1 MRDIHGEESRF
12 TFRGLRGFRAVVVIV
27 LAVIAAAPSL
37 DAQVSFDRLQRA
49 EREPHNWL
57 TYSGGLLA
65 QRHSPLTQITPA
77 NVRNL
82 ELQWVFQARSLE
94 KFEATPLVVDGVM
107 YTVQAPNDIV
117 ALDAA
122 TGRVYWVYSHT
133 PSPLA
138 RLCCGRVNRGVAILE
153 NTLFMATIDGR
164 LLAIDAKSGG
174 LVWNIAVGGAR
185 PEAGYSLTVAP
196 LVVKDKVIIG
206 TAGGEYGVR
215 GFLAAFDARTGREA
229 WRFHTIPGPGEAGH
243 ETWAGD
249 SWTRGGASVWV
260 TGSYDPELNLTYWGI
275 GNPGP
280 DWNGDGRLGDN
291 LYSDAVVALDAD
303 TGALKWHFQFT
314 PHDVFDYDSVQ
325 VPVLADI
332 QWQGRT
338 RKAMLFANRNGYFY
352 VLDRATGEFLLG
364 KPFAKVTWTS
374 GLDAKGRPQNVVP
387 LTEEGVLVYPGV
399 QGATNWYSPTF
410 SPRTG
415 LFYVPV
421 WVDTYATFLKRPVEY
436 KEGQRFT
443 GALPAM
449 PIRILQP
456 STVIN
461 RRRPEDGHGAIQ
473 AIDPA
478 TGQRKWEFTMSDV
491 IDAGILSTASD
502 LLFSGGREGYVLALD
517 AKTGAL
523 LWRANVG
530 GQVSN
535 GPMTYAVNGR
545 QHVAIAAGSAL
556 FVYALRQ

>member
-1 MRDIHGEESRF
+1 MMK
-12 TFRGLRGFRAVVVIV
+12 RAALAAFFVVT
-27 LAVIAAAPSL
+27 LLAAAPA
-37 DAQVSFDRLQRA
+37 AQVSFDRIQRA
-49 EREPHNWL
+49 EREPQNWL

-138 RLCCGRVNRGVAILE
+138 RLCCGRVNRGVAILD

-174 LVWNIAVGGAR
+174 VIWNIPVDGAR

-229 WRFHTIPGPGEAGH
+229 WRFHTIPGPGEAGN
-243 ETWAGD
+243 ETWSGD
-249 SWTRGGASVWV
+249 SWMRGGASVWV

-291 LYSDAVVALDAD
+291 LYSDSVVALDAD
-303 TGALKWHFQFT
+303 TGALRWHFQFT
-314 PHDVFDYDSVQ
+314 PHDVFDYDAVQ

-364 KPFAKVTWTS
+364 RPFAKTTWTS
-374 GLDAKGRPQNVVP
+374 GLDAQGRPQNVVP
-387 LTEEGVLVYPGV
+387 LTEDGVLVHPGV

-421 WVDTYATFLKRPVEY
+421 WVDTYATFVKRPVEY

-456 STVIN
+456 SPVIN

-478 TGQRKWEFTMSDV
+478 TGQRKWEFTMTDV
-491 IDAGILSTASD
+491 IDAGVLSTASD
-502 LLFSGGREGYVLALD
+502 LLFSGGREGYALALD

-523 LWRANVG
+523 LWKANVG

-535 GPMTYAVNGR
+535 GPMSYSVNGR